1 MRGVTSS
8 RFISNLSSLVFQP
21 ALPMRGV
28 TFGGGGVDVRPL
40 ISTRT
45 PHAGSDVLAVLYSAR
60 VIFQPALPMRGV
72 TVTLA
77 MVGAVGVFQ
86 PALPMRGVTRDRS
99 GDLRAIPF
107 QPALPMRGVTEL
119 REELKELIKFQPA
132 LPMRGVTQVPGYA
145 GNLDVFQPA
154 LPMRGVTAILCA
166 NLLPRSTY
174 SANRQTRYTQ
184 QARQASL
191 CHTIWC
197 EPHVCHMRASC
208 SHHGPTMPRT
218 LQLRTLAS
226 HLHAQSSSHI
236 CFQDCRIA
244 NYLSPDRSARR
255 ARS

>member
-1 MRGVTSS
+1 MRGVTAFTQGSEYAY
-8 RFISNLSSLVFQP
+8 LFQP

-28 TFGGGGVDVRPL
+28 TSEACRKRVDEG

-45 PHAGSDVLAVLYSAR
+45 PHAGSDGRQERGERADRISTRTPHAGSEGR
-60 VIFQPALPMRGV
+60 LPRLV
-72 TVTLA
+72 VD
-77 MVGAVGVFQ
+77 VG
-86 PALPMRGVTRDRS
+86 
-99 GDLRAIPF
+99 
-107 QPALPMRGVTEL
+107 
-119 REELKELIKFQPA
+119 FQPA
-132 LPMRGVTQVPGYA
+132 LPMRGVTQYYA
-145 GNLDVFQPA
+145 Q
-154 LPMRGVTAILCA
+154 

>member
-1 MRGVTSS
+1 MRGVTRHVRVKGSEDLFQPALPMRGVTAFS
-8 RFISNLSSLVFQP
+8 QGSEYAYLFQPALPMRGVTRRCRHIVRCAVFQP

-28 TFGGGGVDVRPL
+28 TNTVYTHP
-40 ISTRT
+40 TT
-45 PHAGSDVLAVLYSAR
+45 AG
-60 VIFQPALPMRGV
+60 
-72 TVTLA
+72 
-77 MVGAVGVFQ
+77 
-86 PALPMRGVTRDRS
+86 
-99 GDLRAIPF
+99 
-107 QPALPMRGVTEL
+107 
-119 REELKELIKFQPA
+119 
-132 LPMRGVTQVPGYA
+132 
-145 GNLDVFQPA
+145 FQPA

-166 NLLPRSTY
+166 NLLLRSTY
-174 SANRQTRYTQ
+174 SVIRQTRYTQ

>member
-1 MRGVTSS
+1 MV
-8 RFISNLSSLVFQP
+8 LELFQP

-28 TFGGGGVDVRPL
+28 TSP
-40 ISTRT
+40 S
-45 PHAGSDVLAVLYSAR
+45 SDDRATVS
-60 VIFQPALPMRGV
+60 FQPALPMRGV
-72 TVTLA
+72 TLDELVSFAARL
-77 MVGAVGVFQ
+77 FQ
-86 PALPMRGVTRDRS
+86 PALPMRGVTREGQ
-99 GDLRAIPF
+99 GDTQQHQRF
-107 QPALPMRGVTEL
+107 QPALPMRGVTMTKL
-119 REELKELIKFQPA
+119 T
-132 LPMRGVTQVPGYA
+132 RGFTF
-145 GNLDVFQPA
+145 LFQPA

-166 NLLPRSTY
+166 NLLLRSTY
-174 SANRQTRYTQ
+174 SVIRQTRYTQ

-208 SHHGPTMPRT
+208 SHHGPTTPRT
-218 LQLRTLAS
+218 LQLRTLVS

>member
-1 MRGVTSS
+1 MQFQGDCM
-8 RFISNLSSLVFQP
+8 IIFQP

-28 TFGGGGVDVRPL
+28 TLMCSCLYTKSL

-45 PHAGSDVLAVLYSAR
+45 PHAGSDRQALGVLPFRECIS
-60 VIFQPALPMRGV
+60 
-72 TVTLA
+72 
-77 MVGAVGVFQ
+77 
-86 PALPMRGVTRDRS
+86 TRTPHAGSDGS
-99 GDLRAIPF
+99 MMGE
-107 QPALPMRGVTEL
+107 VS
-119 REELKELIKFQPA
+119 
-132 LPMRGVTQVPGYA
+132 PGI
-145 GNLDVFQPA
+145 FQPA

-166 NLLPRSTY
+166 NLLLRSTY
-174 SANRQTRYTQ
+174 SVIRQTRYTQ

>member
-1 MRGVTSS
+1 MDEITR
-8 RFISNLSSLVFQP
+8 RFQP

-28 TFGGGGVDVRPL
+28 TRRTWLYPFHSMISTRTPHAGSDAVFNKELPAFL

-45 PHAGSDVLAVLYSAR
+45 PHAGSDADPAILAD
-60 VIFQPALPMRGV
+60 FHEG
-72 TVTLA
+72 
-77 MVGAVGVFQ
+77 
-86 PALPMRGVTRDRS
+86 
-99 GDLRAIPF
+99 
-107 QPALPMRGVTEL
+107 
-119 REELKELIKFQPA
+119 
-132 LPMRGVTQVPGYA
+132 
-145 GNLDVFQPA
+145 FQPA

-166 NLLPRSTY
+166 NLLLRSTY
-174 SANRQTRYTQ
+174 SVIRQTRYTQ

-208 SHHGPTMPRT
+208 SHHGPTTPRT
-218 LQLRTLAS
+218 LQLRTLVS

>member
-1 MRGVTSS
+1 MRAWNS
-8 RFISNLSSLVFQP
+8 RYSKLFQP

-28 TFGGGGVDVRPL
+28 T
-40 ISTRT
+40 
-45 PHAGSDVLAVLYSAR
+45 VLAVLYSAR

-72 TVTLA
+72 TD
-77 MVGAVGVFQ
+77 
-86 PALPMRGVTRDRS
+86 ALENEVD
-99 GDLRAIPF
+99 AI
-107 QPALPMRGVTEL
+107 
-119 REELKELIKFQPA
+119 K
-132 LPMRGVTQVPGYA
+132 
-145 GNLDVFQPA
+145 FQPA

-166 NLLPRSTY
+166 NLLLRSTY
-174 SANRQTRYTQ
+174 SVIRQTRYTQ

-208 SHHGPTMPRT
+208 SHHGPTTPRT
-218 LQLRTLAS
+218 LQLRTLVS

>member
-1 MRGVTSS
+1 MRGVTSP
-8 RFISNLSSLVFQP
+8 SSDDRATVSFQP

-28 TFGGGGVDVRPL
+28 TLDELVSF
-40 ISTRT
+40 
-45 PHAGSDVLAVLYSAR
+45 AAR
-60 VIFQPALPMRGV
+60 L
-72 TVTLA
+72 
-77 MVGAVGVFQ
+77 FQ
-86 PALPMRGVTRDRS
+86 PALPMRGVTREGQ
-99 GDLRAIPF
+99 GD
-107 QPALPMRGVTEL
+107 
-119 REELKELIKFQPA
+119 
-132 LPMRGVTQVPGYA
+132 TQQHQR
-145 GNLDVFQPA
+145 FQPA

-166 NLLPRSTY
+166 NLLLRSTY
-174 SANRQTRYTQ
+174 SVIRQTRYTQ

-208 SHHGPTMPRT
+208 SHHGPTTPRT
-218 LQLRTLAS
+218 LQLRTLVS

>member
-1 MRGVTSS
+1 MPTQATIGFQPALPMRGVTSHCVLTQ
-8 RFISNLSSLVFQP
+8 ILSIFQP

-28 TFGGGGVDVRPL
+28 TFGGGGVDIRPL

-45 PHAGSDVLAVLYSAR
+45 PHAGSDAYDMGCVRYES
-60 VIFQPALPMRGV
+60 I
-72 TVTLA
+72 
-77 MVGAVGVFQ
+77 
-86 PALPMRGVTRDRS
+86 
-99 GDLRAIPF
+99 
-107 QPALPMRGVTEL
+107 
-119 REELKELIKFQPA
+119 
-132 LPMRGVTQVPGYA
+132 
-145 GNLDVFQPA
+145 FQPA

-166 NLLPRSTY
+166 NLLLRSTY
-174 SANRQTRYTQ
+174 SVIRQTRYTQ

-208 SHHGPTMPRT
+208 SHHGPTTPRT
-218 LQLRTLAS
+218 LQLRTLVS

>member
-1 MRGVTSS
+1 MRGVTDLG
-8 RFISNLSSLVFQP
+8 RPVPLVYI
-21 ALPMRGV
+21 
-28 TFGGGGVDVRPL
+28 

-45 PHAGSDVLAVLYSAR
+45 PHAGSDMRDARITFPETISTRTPHAGSDEATWEPTSANIR
-60 VIFQPALPMRGV
+60 
-72 TVTLA
+72 
-77 MVGAVGVFQ
+77 
-86 PALPMRGVTRDRS
+86 
-99 GDLRAIPF
+99 
-107 QPALPMRGVTEL
+107 
-119 REELKELIKFQPA
+119 
-132 LPMRGVTQVPGYA
+132 
-145 GNLDVFQPA
+145 FQPA

-166 NLLPRSTY
+166 NLLLRSTY
-174 SANRQTRYTQ
+174 SVIRQTRYTQ

-208 SHHGPTMPRT
+208 SHHGPTTPRT
-218 LQLRTLAS
+218 LQLRTLVS

>member
-1 MRGVTSS
+1 M
-8 RFISNLSSLVFQP
+8 L
-21 ALPMRGV
+21 
-28 TFGGGGVDVRPL
+28 
-40 ISTRT
+40 
-45 PHAGSDVLAVLYSAR
+45 R

-72 TVTLA
+72 TSPSSDDRATVS
-77 MVGAVGVFQ
+77 FQ
-86 PALPMRGVTRDRS
+86 PALPMRGVTLDELVSFAPQR
-99 GDLRAIPF
+99 F
-107 QPALPMRGVTEL
+107 QPALPMRGVTL
-119 REELKELIKFQPA
+119 TQLKIGFTFK
-132 LPMRGVTQVPGYA
+132 
-145 GNLDVFQPA
+145 FQPA

-166 NLLPRSTY
+166 NLLLRSTY
-174 SANRQTRYTQ
+174 SVIRQTRYTQ

-208 SHHGPTMPRT
+208 SHHGPTTPRT
-218 LQLRTLAS
+218 LQLRTLVS

>member
-1 MRGVTSS
+1 M
-8 RFISNLSSLVFQP
+8 L
-21 ALPMRGV
+21 
-28 TFGGGGVDVRPL
+28 
-40 ISTRT
+40 
-45 PHAGSDVLAVLYSAR
+45 R

-72 TVTLA
+72 TSPSSDDRATVSFQPALPMRGVTLDELVSFA
-77 MVGAVGVFQ
+77 ARLFQ
-86 PALPMRGVTRDRS
+86 PALPMRGVTREGQ
-99 GDLRAIPF
+99 GDTQQHHRF
-107 QPALPMRGVTEL
+107 QPALPMRGVTMTKL
-119 REELKELIKFQPA
+119 T
-132 LPMRGVTQVPGYA
+132 RGFTF
-145 GNLDVFQPA
+145 LFQPA

-166 NLLPRSTY
+166 NLLLRSTY
-174 SANRQTRYTQ
+174 SVIRQTRYTQ

-208 SHHGPTMPRT
+208 SHHGPTTPRT
-218 LQLRTLAS
+218 LQLRTLVS

>member
-1 MRGVTSS
+1 M
-8 RFISNLSSLVFQP
+8 L
-21 ALPMRGV
+21 
-28 TFGGGGVDVRPL
+28 
-40 ISTRT
+40 
-45 PHAGSDVLAVLYSAR
+45 
-60 VIFQPALPMRGV
+60 
-72 TVTLA
+72 
-77 MVGAVGVFQ
+77 FQ
-86 PALPMRGVTRDRS
+86 PALPMRGVTRGIPR
-99 GDLRAIPF
+99 RATYDAISTRTPH
-107 QPALPMRGVTEL
+107 AGSD
-119 REELKELIKFQPA
+119 KEHMILTIQ
-132 LPMRGVTQVPGYA
+132 QVQ
-145 GNLDVFQPA
+145 FQPA

>member
-1 MRGVTSS
+1 MSER
-8 RFISNLSSLVFQP
+8 SLFQP

-28 TFGGGGVDVRPL
+28 TMTKLTRGFTFLFQPALPMRGVTAGDDGRCVTGH

-45 PHAGSDVLAVLYSAR
+45 PHAGSDSGKHYLR
-60 VIFQPALPMRGV
+60 P
-72 TVTLA
+72 TV
-77 MVGAVGVFQ
+77 
-86 PALPMRGVTRDRS
+86 
-99 GDLRAIPF
+99 
-107 QPALPMRGVTEL
+107 E
-119 REELKELIKFQPA
+119 
-132 LPMRGVTQVPGYA
+132 
-145 GNLDVFQPA
+145 FQPA

-166 NLLPRSTY
+166 NLLLRSTY
-174 SANRQTRYTQ
+174 SVIRQTRYTQ

-208 SHHGPTMPRT
+208 SHHGPTTPRT
-218 LQLRTLAS
+218 LQLRTLVS

>member
-1 MRGVTSS
+1 MRGVTKR
-8 RFISNLSSLVFQP
+8 RFPKML
-21 ALPMRGV
+21 
-28 TFGGGGVDVRPL
+28 
-40 ISTRT
+40 
-45 PHAGSDVLAVLYSAR
+45 R

-72 TVTLA
+72 TSPSSDDRATVS
-77 MVGAVGVFQ
+77 FQ
-86 PALPMRGVTRDRS
+86 PALPMRGVTMTKLTR
-99 GDLRAIPF
+99 GFTFLF
-107 QPALPMRGVTEL
+107 QPALPMRGVTAGDDG
-119 REELKELIKFQPA
+119 RC
-132 LPMRGVTQVPGYA
+132 VTGHISTRTPHA
-145 GNLDVFQPA
+145 GSDSANNAASAANTAFQPA

-166 NLLPRSTY
+166 NLLLRSTY
-174 SANRQTRYTQ
+174 SVIRQTRYTQ

-208 SHHGPTMPRT
+208 SHHGPTTPRT
-218 LQLRTLAS
+218 LQLRTLVS

>member
-1 MRGVTSS
+1 MRGVT
-8 RFISNLSSLVFQP
+8 LVMQEHAESVAFQP

-28 TFGGGGVDVRPL
+28 TVLENDRFRVTIISTRTPHAGSDFKGAYVHAPSPISTRTPHAGSDSTPTPIL
-40 ISTRT
+40 FIWPISTRT
-45 PHAGSDVLAVLYSAR
+45 PHAGSDV
-60 VIFQPALPMRGV
+60 
-72 TVTLA
+72 TLV
-77 MVGAVGVFQ
+77 MVGAVG
-86 PALPMRGVTRDRS
+86 
-99 GDLRAIPF
+99 
-107 QPALPMRGVTEL
+107 
-119 REELKELIKFQPA
+119 
-132 LPMRGVTQVPGYA
+132 
-145 GNLDVFQPA
+145 VFQPA

>member
-1 MRGVTSS
+1 MRGVTSP
-8 RFISNLSSLVFQP
+8 SSDDRATVSFQP

-28 TFGGGGVDVRPL
+28 TLDELVSF
-40 ISTRT
+40 
-45 PHAGSDVLAVLYSAR
+45 AAR
-60 VIFQPALPMRGV
+60 L
-72 TVTLA
+72 
-77 MVGAVGVFQ
+77 FQ
-86 PALPMRGVTRDRS
+86 PALPMRGVTREGQ
-99 GDLRAIPF
+99 GDTQQHQRF
-107 QPALPMRGVTEL
+107 QPALPMRGVTMTKL
-119 REELKELIKFQPA
+119 T
-132 LPMRGVTQVPGYA
+132 RGFTF
-145 GNLDVFQPA
+145 LFQPA

-166 NLLPRSTY
+166 NLLLRSTY
-174 SANRQTRYTQ
+174 SVIRQTRYTQ

-208 SHHGPTMPRT
+208 SHHGPTTPRT
-218 LQLRTLAS
+218 LQLRTLVS

>member
-1 MRGVTSS
+1 MTCQRSACQPTRTVSTRTPMRGVTRAFSS
-8 RFISNLSSLVFQP
+8 TEYTAVPFHP

-28 TFGGGGVDVRPL
+28 TPMLSIFGKGV
-40 ISTRT
+40 
-45 PHAGSDVLAVLYSAR
+45 
-60 VIFQPALPMRGV
+60 Q
-72 TVTLA
+72 
-77 MVGAVGVFQ
+77 
-86 PALPMRGVTRDRS
+86 
-99 GDLRAIPF
+99 
-107 QPALPMRGVTEL
+107 
-119 REELKELIKFQPA
+119 
-132 LPMRGVTQVPGYA
+132 
-145 GNLDVFQPA
+145 FQPA

-166 NLLPRSTY
+166 NLLLRSTY
-174 SANRQTRYTQ
+174 SVIRQTRYTQ

-208 SHHGPTMPRT
+208 SHHGPTTPRT
-218 LQLRTLAS
+218 LQLRTLVS

>member
-1 MRGVTSS
+1 MPPVVMRIVG
-8 RFISNLSSLVFQP
+8 FQP

-28 TFGGGGVDVRPL
+28 TSITVLLPSGCLFQPALPMRGVTDKKRARNAFL
-40 ISTRT
+40 AKISTRT
-45 PHAGSDVLAVLYSAR
+45 PHAGSDEANVR
-60 VIFQPALPMRGV
+60 VK
-72 TVTLA
+72 
-77 MVGAVGVFQ
+77 
-86 PALPMRGVTRDRS
+86 
-99 GDLRAIPF
+99 DLTS
-107 QPALPMRGVTEL
+107 Q
-119 REELKELIKFQPA
+119 
-132 LPMRGVTQVPGYA
+132 
-145 GNLDVFQPA
+145 FQPA

-166 NLLPRSTY
+166 NLLLRSTY
-174 SANRQTRYTQ
+174 SVIRQTRYTQ

>member
-1 MRGVTSS
+1 MRGVTHGGKV
-8 RFISNLSSLVFQP
+8 RCNFQTISTRTPHAGSDRTGRQRARWAGLFQP

-28 TFGGGGVDVRPL
+28 TDQGA
-40 ISTRT
+40 TRIT
-45 PHAGSDVLAVLYSAR
+45 AGS
-60 VIFQPALPMRGV
+60 
-72 TVTLA
+72 
-77 MVGAVGVFQ
+77 
-86 PALPMRGVTRDRS
+86 
-99 GDLRAIPF
+99 
-107 QPALPMRGVTEL
+107 
-119 REELKELIKFQPA
+119 
-132 LPMRGVTQVPGYA
+132 
-145 GNLDVFQPA
+145 FQPA

-166 NLLPRSTY
+166 NLLLRSTY
-174 SANRQTRYTQ
+174 SVIRQTRYTQ

-208 SHHGPTMPRT
+208 SHHGPTTPRT
-218 LQLRTLAS
+218 LQLRTLVS

>member
-1 MRGVTSS
+1 MMGDASPGIFQPALPMRGVTLITYPRTSVV
-8 RFISNLSSLVFQP
+8 VFQP

-28 TFGGGGVDVRPL
+28 TMSGTQSQKSL
-40 ISTRT
+40 I
-45 PHAGSDVLAVLYSAR
+45 
-60 VIFQPALPMRGV
+60 
-72 TVTLA
+72 
-77 MVGAVGVFQ
+77 
-86 PALPMRGVTRDRS
+86 
-99 GDLRAIPF
+99 
-107 QPALPMRGVTEL
+107 
-119 REELKELIKFQPA
+119 
-132 LPMRGVTQVPGYA
+132 
-145 GNLDVFQPA
+145 FQPA

-166 NLLPRSTY
+166 NLLLRSTY
-174 SANRQTRYTQ
+174 SVIRQTRYTQ

-208 SHHGPTMPRT
+208 SHHGPTTPRT
-218 LQLRTLAS
+218 LQLRTLVS

>member
-1 MRGVTSS
+1 MMGDASPG
-8 RFISNLSSLVFQP
+8 IFQP

-28 TFGGGGVDVRPL
+28 TFAAMDDAFKDF

-45 PHAGSDVLAVLYSAR
+45 PHAGSDETQSIECAHR
-60 VIFQPALPMRGV
+60 V
-72 TVTLA
+72 
-77 MVGAVGVFQ
+77 
-86 PALPMRGVTRDRS
+86 
-99 GDLRAIPF
+99 
-107 QPALPMRGVTEL
+107 E
-119 REELKELIKFQPA
+119 
-132 LPMRGVTQVPGYA
+132 
-145 GNLDVFQPA
+145 FQPA

-166 NLLPRSTY
+166 NLLLRSTY
-174 SANRQTRYTQ
+174 SVIRQTRYTQ

-208 SHHGPTMPRT
+208 SHHGPTTPRT
-218 LQLRTLAS
+218 LQLRTLVS

>member
-1 MRGVTSS
+1 MRGVT
-8 RFISNLSSLVFQP
+8 RQ
-21 ALPMRGV
+21 
-28 TFGGGGVDVRPL
+28 RPHGRVARR

-45 PHAGSDVLAVLYSAR
+45 PHAGSDARHGHERRGCEISTRTPHAGSDAMDWATIMSA
-60 VIFQPALPMRGV
+60 L
-72 TVTLA
+72 
-77 MVGAVGVFQ
+77 
-86 PALPMRGVTRDRS
+86 
-99 GDLRAIPF
+99 
-107 QPALPMRGVTEL
+107 E
-119 REELKELIKFQPA
+119 
-132 LPMRGVTQVPGYA
+132 
-145 GNLDVFQPA
+145 FQPA

-166 NLLPRSTY
+166 NLLLRSTY
-174 SANRQTRYTQ
+174 SVIRQTRYTQ

-208 SHHGPTMPRT
+208 SHHGPTTPRT
-218 LQLRTLAS
+218 LQLRTLVS

>member
-1 MRGVTSS
+1 MTKDEIKRVLDDMGVEYGKDAKLAELETLYAS
-8 RFISNLSSLVFQP
+8 
-21 ALPMRGV
+21 
-28 TFGGGGVDVRPL
+28 
-40 ISTRT
+40 
-45 PHAGSDVLAVLYSAR
+45 HATESQTHADKAETAAENGSPQAWDGSDDGEQSEEIGHDRTVVSATHG
-60 VIFQPALPMRGV
+60 L
-72 TVTLA
+72 
-77 MVGAVGVFQ
+77 
-86 PALPMRGVTRDRS
+86 
-99 GDLRAIPF
+99 
-107 QPALPMRGVTEL
+107 
-119 REELKELIKFQPA
+119 
-132 LPMRGVTQVPGYA
+132 
-145 GNLDVFQPA
+145 FQPA

-166 NLLPRSTY
+166 NLLLRSTY
-174 SANRQTRYTQ
+174 SVIRQTRYTQ

>member
-1 MRGVTSS
+1 M
-8 RFISNLSSLVFQP
+8 P
-21 ALPMRGV
+21 A
-28 TFGGGGVDVRPL
+28 PL

-45 PHAGSDVLAVLYSAR
+45 PHAGSDVDLGLGDLVLG
-60 VIFQPALPMRGV
+60 FQPALPMRGV
-72 TVTLA
+72 TV
-77 MVGAVGVFQ
+77 
-86 PALPMRGVTRDRS
+86 RGLVTGF
-99 GDLRAIPF
+99 GDDDL
-107 QPALPMRGVTEL
+107 
-119 REELKELIKFQPA
+119 
-132 LPMRGVTQVPGYA
+132 
-145 GNLDVFQPA
+145 FQPA

-166 NLLPRSTY
+166 NLLLRSTY
-174 SANRQTRYTQ
+174 SVIRQTRYTQ

>member
-1 MRGVTSS
+1 M
-8 RFISNLSSLVFQP
+8 L
-21 ALPMRGV
+21 
-28 TFGGGGVDVRPL
+28 
-40 ISTRT
+40 
-45 PHAGSDVLAVLYSAR
+45 R

-72 TVTLA
+72 TSPSSDDRATVS
-77 MVGAVGVFQ
+77 FQ
-86 PALPMRGVTRDRS
+86 PALPMRGVTMTKLTR
-99 GDLRAIPF
+99 GFTFLF
-107 QPALPMRGVTEL
+107 QPALPMRGVTAGDDGRCVTGHISTRTPHAGSDTRAL
-119 REELKELIKFQPA
+119 NSYANQLISTRTPH
-132 LPMRGVTQVPGYA
+132 A
-145 GNLDVFQPA
+145 GSDSYLVRVAISQFLFQPA

-166 NLLPRSTY
+166 NLLLRSTY
-174 SANRQTRYTQ
+174 SVIRQTRYTQ

-208 SHHGPTMPRT
+208 SHHGPTTPRT
-218 LQLRTLAS
+218 LQLRTLVS

>member
-1 MRGVTSS
+1 MFKSS
-8 RFISNLSSLVFQP
+8 SPDSFQP

-28 TFGGGGVDVRPL
+28 TAELYEMPFL
-40 ISTRT
+40 I
-45 PHAGSDVLAVLYSAR
+45 
-60 VIFQPALPMRGV
+60 I
-72 TVTLA
+72 
-77 MVGAVGVFQ
+77 
-86 PALPMRGVTRDRS
+86 
-99 GDLRAIPF
+99 
-107 QPALPMRGVTEL
+107 
-119 REELKELIKFQPA
+119 FQPA

-145 GNLDVFQPA
+145 GNLDVFQPALPMRGVTPSSSAISMISTFQPALPMRGVTSHPDNSLVPGEFQPA

>member
-1 MRGVTSS
+1 MMGDASPG
-8 RFISNLSSLVFQP
+8 IFQP

-28 TFGGGGVDVRPL
+28 TPAVESRDQVRRCISTRTPHAGSDFGRVARGAVLL

-45 PHAGSDVLAVLYSAR
+45 PHAGSDL
-60 VIFQPALPMRGV
+60 M
-72 TVTLA
+72 
-77 MVGAVGVFQ
+77 
-86 PALPMRGVTRDRS
+86 S
-99 GDLRAIPF
+99 GTKS
-107 QPALPMRGVTEL
+107 Q
-119 REELKELIKFQPA
+119 KSLI
-132 LPMRGVTQVPGYA
+132 
-145 GNLDVFQPA
+145 FQPA

-166 NLLPRSTY
+166 NLLLRSTY
-174 SANRQTRYTQ
+174 SVIRQTRYTQ

-208 SHHGPTMPRT
+208 SHHGPTTPRT
-218 LQLRTLAS
+218 LQLRTLVS

>member
-1 MRGVTSS
+1 MGGGFQPALPMRGVTFAWSS
-8 RFISNLSSLVFQP
+8 VWPSTAKFQP

-28 TFGGGGVDVRPL
+28 TFGGASYTFGRV

-45 PHAGSDVLAVLYSAR
+45 PHAGSDIAPLE
-60 VIFQPALPMRGV
+60 
-72 TVTLA
+72 
-77 MVGAVGVFQ
+77 VGIHV
-86 PALPMRGVTRDRS
+86 RISTRTPHAGSDNDIAS
-99 GDLRAIPF
+99 EIK
-107 QPALPMRGVTEL
+107 EL
-119 REELKELIKFQPA
+119 RISTRTPH
-132 LPMRGVTQVPGYA
+132 A
-145 GNLDVFQPA
+145 GSDQLSAAVVGTGIVFQPA

-166 NLLPRSTY
+166 NLLLRSTY
-174 SANRQTRYTQ
+174 SVIRQTRYTQ

>member
-1 MRGVTSS
+1 MRGVTRVVSEDAAAH
-8 RFISNLSSLVFQP
+8 RLFQP

-28 TFGGGGVDVRPL
+28 TSRRVQLYHGRD

-45 PHAGSDVLAVLYSAR
+45 PHAGSDIDGLV
-60 VIFQPALPMRGV
+60 ALPI
-72 TVTLA
+72 
-77 MVGAVGVFQ
+77 Q
-86 PALPMRGVTRDRS
+86 DR
-99 GDLRAIPF
+99 
-107 QPALPMRGVTEL
+107 
-119 REELKELIKFQPA
+119 
-132 LPMRGVTQVPGYA
+132 
-145 GNLDVFQPA
+145 FQPA

-166 NLLPRSTY
+166 NLLLRSTY
-174 SANRQTRYTQ
+174 SVIRQTRYTQ

>member
-1 MRGVTSS
+1 MQFQGDCM
-8 RFISNLSSLVFQP
+8 IIFQP

-28 TFGGGGVDVRPL
+28 TLMCSCLYTKSL

-45 PHAGSDVLAVLYSAR
+45 PHAGSDGSMMGEVS
-60 VIFQPALPMRGV
+60 
-72 TVTLA
+72 
-77 MVGAVGVFQ
+77 
-86 PALPMRGVTRDRS
+86 
-99 GDLRAIPF
+99 
-107 QPALPMRGVTEL
+107 
-119 REELKELIKFQPA
+119 
-132 LPMRGVTQVPGYA
+132 PGI
-145 GNLDVFQPA
+145 FQPA

-166 NLLPRSTY
+166 NLLLRSTY
-174 SANRQTRYTQ
+174 SVIRQTRYTQ

>member
-1 MRGVTSS
+1 MRGVTTVSS
-8 RFISNLSSLVFQP
+8 SAISSCVFQP

-28 TFGGGGVDVRPL
+28 TNRSF
-40 ISTRT
+40 
-45 PHAGSDVLAVLYSAR
+45 SAICLL
-60 VIFQPALPMRGV
+60 IFQPALPMRGV
-72 TVTLA
+72 TE
-77 MVGAVGVFQ
+77 Q
-86 PALPMRGVTRDRS
+86 
-99 GDLRAIPF
+99 RAIADGEFNISTRTPHAGSDARD
-107 QPALPMRGVTEL
+107 QVANASPGEISTRTPHAGSDIMRAWNSRYSKL
-119 REELKELIKFQPA
+119 
-132 LPMRGVTQVPGYA
+132 
-145 GNLDVFQPA
+145 FQPA

-166 NLLPRSTY
+166 NLLLRSTY
-174 SANRQTRYTQ
+174 SVIRQTRYTQ

>member
-1 MRGVTSS
+1 MGGGFQPALPMRGVTFAWSS
-8 RFISNLSSLVFQP
+8 VWPSTAKFQP

-28 TFGGGGVDVRPL
+28 TFGGASYTFGRV

-45 PHAGSDVLAVLYSAR
+45 PHAGSDQASVDQAYPHA
-60 VIFQPALPMRGV
+60 
-72 TVTLA
+72 
-77 MVGAVGVFQ
+77 
-86 PALPMRGVTRDRS
+86 
-99 GDLRAIPF
+99 
-107 QPALPMRGVTEL
+107 
-119 REELKELIKFQPA
+119 
-132 LPMRGVTQVPGYA
+132 
-145 GNLDVFQPA
+145 FQPA

-166 NLLPRSTY
+166 NLLLRSTY
-174 SANRQTRYTQ
+174 SVIRQTRYTQ

-208 SHHGPTMPRT
+208 SHHGPTTPRT
-218 LQLRTLAS
+218 LQLRTLVS

>member
-1 MRGVTSS
+1 MRGVT
-8 RFISNLSSLVFQP
+8 LSDGQARLIRQFQP

-28 TFGGGGVDVRPL
+28 TLDAAPHGLLQG

-45 PHAGSDVLAVLYSAR
+45 PHAGSDTRDDPAAMTKRISTRTPHAGSDLQGHAAVLHEQG
-60 VIFQPALPMRGV
+60 FQPALPMRGV
-72 TVTLA
+72 TPE
-77 MVGAVGVFQ
+77 GW
-86 PALPMRGVTRDRS
+86 DDS
-99 GDLRAIPF
+99 GEYL
-107 QPALPMRGVTEL
+107 
-119 REELKELIKFQPA
+119 
-132 LPMRGVTQVPGYA
+132 
-145 GNLDVFQPA
+145 FQPA

-166 NLLPRSTY
+166 NLLLRSTY
-174 SANRQTRYTQ
+174 SVIRQTRYTQ

-208 SHHGPTMPRT
+208 SHHGPTTPRT
-218 LQLRTLAS
+218 LQLRTLVS

>member
-1 MRGVTSS
+1 M
-8 RFISNLSSLVFQP
+8 L
-21 ALPMRGV
+21 
-28 TFGGGGVDVRPL
+28 
-40 ISTRT
+40 
-45 PHAGSDVLAVLYSAR
+45 R

-72 TVTLA
+72 TSPSSDDRATVSFQPALPMRGVTLDELVSFA
-77 MVGAVGVFQ
+77 ARLFQ
-86 PALPMRGVTRDRS
+86 PALPMRGVTREGQ
-99 GDLRAIPF
+99 GDTQQHQRF
-107 QPALPMRGVTEL
+107 QPALPMRGVTMTKL
-119 REELKELIKFQPA
+119 T
-132 LPMRGVTQVPGYA
+132 RGFTF
-145 GNLDVFQPA
+145 LFQPA

-166 NLLPRSTY
+166 NLLLRSTY
-174 SANRQTRYTQ
+174 SVIRQTRYTQ